1 MKNLFVRF
9 TAAAILFA
17 GVLGFAAPATA
28 AEAPDV
34 YIQNLLKEISQ
45 GNGAAIWKALP
56 EDYQGDVEDLVEEFA
71 KNMDADVWDG
81 AFKVVGKLA
90 KVMKD
95 KKEFIFASEL
105 SKAAPPPQIDE
116 AKKNWDSVVDAIN
129 SIATSDISTLEGLK
143 DLDAEEFF
151 EKTGNKVV
159 GGLLKAS
166 ENTPQAA
173 EGLKKLKAAKVT
185 LVSKEGDD
193 AVLKFETEG
202 EEPKEEKYTLVDGK
216 WLPAKMVD
224 DWDDSIE
231 KAKAGLAKV
240 KLPAETKAQVMQFI
254 GIGNSLLDSLLAAK
268 TQEEFDAA
276 LKSIQGLIPGAGGP
290 PKKE

>member
-17 GVLGFAAPATA
+17 GVLSFAAPATA

-34 YIQNLLKEISQ
+34 YMQNLLKEISN
-45 GNGAAIWKALP
+45 GNGAAIWNALP
-56 EDYQGDVEDLVEEFA
+56 KDYQGDIEDLVEDFA
-71 KNMDADVWDG
+71 KNMDADIWDG

-95 KKEFIFASEL
+95 KKEYIFASDFT
-105 SKAAPPPQIDE
+105 KAVPPPQLDE
-116 AKKNWDSVVDAIN
+116 AKKNWDSIVDALHTV
-129 SIATSDISTLEGLK
+129 ATSDVSTIEGLK
-143 DLDAEEFF
+143 DLDAGEFI
-151 EKTGNKVV
+151 EKTGNKIV
-159 GGLLKAS
+159 GGLMKAS

-193 AVLKFETEG
+193 AVLKFETDG

-231 KAKAGLAKV
+231 KAKASVAGLKI
-240 KLPAETKAQVMQFI
+240 PAEQKVQIMQFV
-254 GIGNSLLDSLLAAK
+254 GIANTLLDSLQAAK
-268 TQEEFDAA
+268 SQEEFDAA
-276 LKSIQGLIPGAGGP
+276 LKSIQGLIPGAAGP
-290 PKKE
+290 PRE

>member
-1 MKNLFVRF
+1 MKNLLVRF

-17 GVLGFAAPATA
+17 GVLGFAAPAVA
-28 AEAPDV
+28 ADAPDV
-34 YIQNLLKEISQ
+34 YMQNLLKEISK
-45 GNGAAIWKALP
+45 GNGAAIWNALP
-56 EDYQGDVEDLVEEFA
+56 EDYQEDVEDLVEEFA
-71 KNMDADVWDG
+71 KNMDADLWDG

-95 KKEFIFASEL
+95 KKEYIFASEFT
-105 SKAAPPPQIDE
+105 KAAPPAQLEE
-116 AKKNWDSVVDAIN
+116 AKKNWDSIVDALATV
-129 SIATSDISTLEGLK
+129 ATSDISTLQGLK
-143 DLDAEEFF
+143 ELDAEEFF

-159 GGLLKAS
+159 GGLMKAS

-216 WLPAKMVD
+216 WLPTKMVD
-224 DWDDSIE
+224 EWDDSIE
-231 KAKAGLAKV
+231 KAKASLAGLKI
-240 KLPAETKAQVMQFI
+240 PAEQKVQIMQFV
-254 GIGNSLLDSLLAAK
+254 GIANTLLDSLQAAK
-268 TQEEFDAA
+268 SQEEFDAA
-276 LKSIQGLIPGAGGP
+276 LKSIQGLIPGAGA
-290 PKKE
+290 PKE

>member
-17 GVLGFAAPATA
+17 GVLGFAAPAVA

-34 YIQNLLKEISQ
+34 YMQNLLKEISK
-45 GNGAAIWKALP
+45 GNGAAIWNALP

-71 KNMDADVWDG
+71 KNMDADLWDG

-95 KKEFIFASEL
+95 KKEYIFASEFT
-105 SKAAPPPQIDE
+105 KAAPPPQLEE
-116 AKKNWDSVVDAIN
+116 AKKNWDSIVEALSTV
-129 SIATSDISTLEGLK
+129 ATSDISTIAGLK
-143 DLDAEEFF
+143 ELDAEEFF

-173 EGLKKLKAAKVT
+173 EGLKKLKSAKVT

-202 EEPKEEKYTLVDGK
+202 EEAKEEKYTLVDGK

-231 KAKAGLAKV
+231 KAKASLAALKI
-240 KLPAETKAQVMQFI
+240 PAEQKVQIMQFV
-254 GIGNSLLDSLLAAK
+254 GIANTLLDSLQAAK
-268 TQEEFDAA
+268 NQEEFDAA

-290 PKKE
+290 PKP